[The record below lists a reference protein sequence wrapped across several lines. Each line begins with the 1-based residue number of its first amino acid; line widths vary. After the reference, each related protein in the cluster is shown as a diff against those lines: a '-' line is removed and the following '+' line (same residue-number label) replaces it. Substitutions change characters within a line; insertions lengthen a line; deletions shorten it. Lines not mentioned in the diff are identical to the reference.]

1 MIDQAGRY
9 RQAGTVLVLTG
20 TGFQSTDFD
29 HLPPA
34 HLYHS
39 LVALERSG
47 QDFTARMIAAEAL
60 SRT

>member
-1 MIDQAGRY
+1 MPQIPRITTARLLL
-9 RQAGTVLVLTG
+9 RE
-20 TGFQSTDFD
+20 FQSTDFD
-29 HLPPA
+29 HVPPA

-39 LVALERSG
+39 LVALERAG

>member
-1 MIDQAGRY
+1 M
-9 RQAGTVLVLTG
+9 
-20 TGFQSTDFD
+20 QSSDFM
-29 HLPPA
+29 HLPAA

-39 LVALERSG
+39 LMALERSG